1 MKVYIGKRNQNQTDK
16 YIIENIKSLDNVKQY
31 MSHTVY
37 GKNNEQR
44 IEVLKKLVKHPNL
57 ELRRR
62 HYAN

>member
-1 MKVYIGKRNQNQTDK
+1 
-16 YIIENIKSLDNVKQY
+16 

-37 GKNNEQR
+37 GKNKKINEQR
-44 IEVLKKLVKHPNL
+44 IEVLKELVKHPNL